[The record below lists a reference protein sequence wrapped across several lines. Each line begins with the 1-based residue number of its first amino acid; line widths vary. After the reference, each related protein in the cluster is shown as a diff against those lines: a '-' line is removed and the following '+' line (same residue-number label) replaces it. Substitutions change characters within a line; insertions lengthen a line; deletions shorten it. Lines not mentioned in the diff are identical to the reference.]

1 MIVYYT
7 TGFRKKQAKFVFSTI
22 TTKQSSFFCIYYTN
36 AYLNSKP
43 PQQREKAAKPTKKEK
58 RIDTAP
64 WF

>member
-7 TGFRKKQAKFVFSTI
+7 TGFRKKQVKFVFSTI
-22 TTKQSSFFCIYYTN
+22 TKQASFFCIYYTN